1 MNRIEF
7 SWPKGVKKGKGVVLY
22 DFSIYTNGVNITTH
36 RLTLILCQI
45 PFTNLL
51 SCVLLKEPCGI
62 FEVANIA
69 LVCQAF
75 FHQSELCQ
83 VFPFDCWSLHGLT
96 FMLLGVNRADKR
108 EMSPPGGRRHC
119 PRRPAPLPL
128 WWRRT
133 LHRPSEEH
141 KSEERENL
149 KKFISHTSKAYS
161 LQHSDRSSLGRHYR
175 GPTRG
180 ERYYRSDIVSRIL
193 A

>member
-1 MNRIEF
+1 MMNRIEF

-83 VFPFDCWSLHGLT
+83 VFPFDW
-96 FMLLGVNRADKR
+96 
-108 EMSPPGGRRHC
+108 
-119 PRRPAPLPL
+119 
-128 WWRRT
+128 
-133 LHRPSEEH
+133 
-141 KSEERENL
+141 
-149 KKFISHTSKAYS
+149 
-161 LQHSDRSSLGRHYR
+161 
-175 GPTRG
+175 
-180 ERYYRSDIVSRIL
+180 
-193 A
+193 